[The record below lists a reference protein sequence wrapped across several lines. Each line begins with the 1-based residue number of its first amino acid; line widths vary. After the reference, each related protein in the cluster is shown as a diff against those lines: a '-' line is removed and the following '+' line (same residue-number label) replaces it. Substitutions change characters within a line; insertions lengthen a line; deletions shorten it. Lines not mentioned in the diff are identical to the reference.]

1 MRFID
6 VIRIATRIFKN
17 NRLRTF
23 LTILGVAVGI
33 GTIVFLIA
41 LGYGLQKLTIEQITS
56 TDALT
61 ALEVTPS
68 VGDRPRQI
76 TDDMIKKIKAF
87 DNVETV
93 EAVMALN
100 GQMSF
105 DGPPGDVSVYAVS
118 DDYFSLEGLSF
129 AIGGKIN
136 TSAKNEA
143 VVTTALLDQFSKD
156 TNQLPGEKIN
166 IGYSKVGTTNELVS
180 DSIKYKVVG
189 IVIDEFEPNIYL
201 PYENVR
207 QFSPE
212 SPIHSL
218 KIKVN
223 SQENI
228 GAIKGQIS
236 AMGYPV
242 TTVIDTVDQLER
254 GFAVVRFVLGLLGVI
269 ALIVASIGM
278 FNTLTISLLERIKEV
293 GIMKSLGASDKDIWQ
308 IFLAEAIL
316 IGFCGGLVGLIM
328 SFVGSSFINYIYN
341 FLATSYQAQK
351 VSLFYYPL
359 WFVLMILAFACLVA
373 LITGFYPAR
382 RAAKLNPLQALRYE

>member
-23 LTILGVAVGI
+23 LTILGVSVGI

-41 LGYGLQKLTIEQITS
+41 LGYGLQKLTIEQITG

-68 VGDRPRQI
+68 VGDRPRQL
-76 TDDMIKKIKAF
+76 TDDMIKKIGAF
-87 DNVETV
+87 DNVQTV
-93 EAVMALN
+93 EAVLALS

-105 DGPPGDVSVYAVS
+105 GGPPGDVSVYAVS

-129 AIGGKIN
+129 AIGEKMGA
-136 TSAKNEA
+136 SVANEA
-143 VVTTALLDQFSKD
+143 VVTSALLDQFSKD
-156 TNQLPGEKIN
+156 TNRLPDEKIS
-166 IGYSKVGTTNELVS
+166 IGYSKAGATNQFVS
-180 DSIKYKVVG
+180 DSVEYKVVG

-201 PYENVR
+201 PYDNVR
-207 QFSPE
+207 KLSPE
-212 SPIHSL
+212 SSIHSL

-254 GFAVVRFVLGLLGVI
+254 GFSVVRFALGLLGVI
-269 ALIVASIGM
+269 ALLVASIGM

-293 GIMKSLGASDKDIWQ
+293 GIMKALGAADKDIWK
-308 IFLAEAIL
+308 IFLAEAML
-316 IGFCGGLVGLIM
+316 IGFCGGLVGLAMGFI
-328 SFVGSSFINYIYN
+328 GSSFINYIYN
-341 FLATSYQAQK
+341 YLATSYQAQE

-373 LITGFYPAR
+373 LVTGFYPAR

>member
-41 LGYGLQKLTIEQITS
+41 LGYGLQKLTIEQITG

-118 DDYFSLEGLSF
+118 DD
-129 AIGGKIN
+129 
-136 TSAKNEA
+136 
-143 VVTTALLDQFSKD
+143 
-156 TNQLPGEKIN
+156 
-166 IGYSKVGTTNELVS
+166 
-180 DSIKYKVVG
+180 
-189 IVIDEFEPNIYL
+189 
-201 PYENVR
+201 
-207 QFSPE
+207 
-212 SPIHSL
+212 
-218 KIKVN
+218 
-223 SQENI
+223 
-228 GAIKGQIS
+228 
-236 AMGYPV
+236 
-242 TTVIDTVDQLER
+242 
-254 GFAVVRFVLGLLGVI
+254 
-269 ALIVASIGM
+269 
-278 FNTLTISLLERIKEV
+278 
-293 GIMKSLGASDKDIWQ
+293 
-308 IFLAEAIL
+308 
-316 IGFCGGLVGLIM
+316 
-328 SFVGSSFINYIYN
+328 
-341 FLATSYQAQK
+341 
-351 VSLFYYPL
+351 
-359 WFVLMILAFACLVA
+359 
-373 LITGFYPAR
+373 
-382 RAAKLNPLQALRYE
+382 